1 MTIADYIN
9 LALNGLVEGLLIALT
24 ALAVTL
30 VFGLARFPNAAT
42 GDMVSVGAFGGLF
55 AYQAAGSLI
64 VAGLGGAAAGALVSL
79 AAYYLAFKPLM
90 RRSVITLLL
99 TSIGVGFVIRAA
111 LGLGFGHTPRA
122 YSMPLTRSM
131 NFGGV
136 MLNPTDLSLAALI
149 LGVLAI
155 VFVLIYLSPVGR
167 MMRAIADDPD
177 LARVSG
183 VRSERTMAAMW
194 AVAGAVCGIAGTVS
208 GMRTVVSPDAGWE
221 MLLPAFAAAVIGG
234 LGNPVGAV
242 AGALLLGVVQE
253 MSTPYVGFVYKI
265 ALGYLC
271 MLIVLLVRPR
281 GLFNRVQG
289 VR

>member
-1 MTIADYIN
+1 MGLADYLN
-9 LALNGLVEGLLIALT
+9 LVINGLVEGLLIALP

-55 AYQAAGSLI
+55 AYQIAGSMI

-79 AAYYLAFKPLM
+79 AAYYLAFRPVM

-99 TSIGVGFVIRAA
+99 TSIGVGFVIRSV
-111 LGLGFGHTPRA
+111 LGLTFGHTPRA
-122 YSMPLTRSM
+122 YTMPLTRSI
-131 NFGGV
+131 NIDGV
-136 MLNPTDLSLAALI
+136 MLNPTDASLAALI
-149 LGVLAI
+149 VGVLVV
-155 VFVLIYLSPVGR
+155 VFLLLYVSPVGR

-177 LARVSG
+177 LAKVSG

-194 AVAGAVCGIAGTVS
+194 AVAGAVCGIAGAVS
-208 GMRTVVSPDAGWE
+208 GIRTVVSPDAGWD

-234 LGNPVGAV
+234 LGNPIGAV

-265 ALGYLC
+265 ALGYVV
-271 MLIVLLVRPR
+271 MLIVLLIRPR